1 MVMESSYAN
10 SGGKRMR
17 AAARAQLSLKRCS
30 AADAARKSENLSLSP
45 LRNGSLSN
53 DVCLSESS
61 ILWSKG
67 ALLVAI
73 AI

>member
-1 MVMESSYAN
+1 MESSYAN

-30 AADAARKSENLSLSP
+30 AARDAARKSENLSLSP